1 MAKRDY
7 SKVKVLYEIYREK
20 IRTRKVEFDNDW
32 RERDFYRF
40 WFLDKPE
47 SYPSFIYLDRIG
59 RQDDFHYTLE
69 GALKELLRRT
79 KKDVEDLKFDLL
91 NACTL
96 LDMLLEGD
104 LEQLKRHK
112 VIL

>member
-20 IRTRKVEFDNDW
+20 IRTRKVKKYSSYE
-32 RERDFYRF
+32 E
-40 WFLDKPE
+40 DKYIVFELGDIFP
-47 SYPSFIYLDRIG
+47 YTAYLSDIG
-59 RQDDFHYTLE
+59 RQGDFHYTLE

-79 KKDVEDLKFDLL
+79 KKYVEDLKFDLL
-91 NACTL
+91 NTSTL
-96 LDMLLEGD
+96 LDMILEGD

-112 VIL
+112 VIT